1 MAETVLSMARSM
13 LGSAVSKAAAAAS
26 EEMSL
31 LMGVQKEI
39 WFMKD
44 ELETMQAF
52 LVAPEVTKKKD
63 KLVKV
68 WAKQV
73 RDLSYDIEDCLDEF
87 KVHVGSKSLSQQM
100 MKLKDRH
107 RIAVQ
112 IRNLRARVEEVS
124 KRNTRY
130 NLIKT
135 EASNTMD
142 ETESYLEDI
151 RNHSVTNID
160 EAQLV
165 GFDKP
170 KQDVLKKVQEVRA
183 NDGQA
188 RVISVVGMGGLG
200 KTTLARKIYES
211 KEDIANNFSCC
222 AWITVS
228 QSFVKK
234 ELLQNMIRQLLGEE
248 SLKNCLKEL
257 EGKGLQINDLAS
269 YLTRELKDRR
279 YFVVLDDLWSIEA
292 WNWIHGIAFPSTNNK
307 GSRIIVTT
315 RDADIANGCTS
326 DESFVYH
333 LKPLEVDDAIQ
344 LLLRKARKHH
354 KDLENNKNLRDTV
367 THLVEKCGCLPLAI
381 LTVGGIL
388 ASKKIEE
395 WGKFYNQLHSEL
407 ENNPSLEP
415 VRRIVTLSYSHLP
428 SHLKPCFLYLSIFPE
443 DFEIKRRRLVDRW
456 IAEGLVTARGRVTV
470 EEVGESYF
478 QHLISRSMILPARVN
493 IEGVVKSCR
502 VHDIVRDTIISISRE
517 ENFVYLTEDNVAG
530 VVVGEKFRH
539 VAYHGKSC
547 TNVGV
552 DWSCVRS
559 LTSFGER
566 PMKPQP
572 SLCSPELR
580 MLRTLDLKDAQFKIT
595 QNDINNIGL
604 LHHLKYMN
612 AQYGGPIMSHSNIYA
627 LPRSIGKLQSL
638 QVLDLR
644 GSCIS
649 GLPTE
654 VTKLQSLRSLRCRK
668 NTVLNSF
675 DPRWPLICMKNVLRL
690 PIMFTPLVDS
700 EDRNKM
706 IAEAHLFFSSP
717 FSYSRVPGVR
727 VPRGIGNLKVLQ
739 ILEVVDLKGTSTK
752 AIEELGELS
761 QLRKLSVTTRGAA
774 KGKCTAF
781 CKALVKLV
789 SLRSVHVD
797 SDFYFGDGGT
807 LEWLGSPLS
816 PPPLLRSLKLI
827 GKLQVTPAWFGSL
840 TQLVKIY
847 LQHSYLKDLQIL
859 GALPQLMLVQLIG
872 NAYTGKKLTFRT
884 GAFPSLR
891 KLVSREYKL
900 TKMRFEE
907 DASPH
912 MESIHIDQSRLKS
925 GIIGIKHLPSLK
937 EISLGYF
944 CEVAGLNML
953 QAEVNQH
960 PNKPVLRLS
969 RDQSHHDLGDVIRS
983 GVEVEATEPQP
994 DDAEE
999 SSQVI
1004 TTADNRPKYT
1014 AEASGLNTN
1023 LAKCSITPIYG
1034 GQEALDDIA
1043 SILGCQLQDFPIR
1056 KFLWAGTDASV
1067 RGLVCK
1073 PTQLGG
1079 LGISDLKL
1087 AGYAL
1092 QTRWL
1097 WLQRTGHD
1105 RAWSKLPIQTAPEV
1119 LAFFRASTFI
1129 IIGDGTQTRF
1139 WEDRWISGESVA
1151 DLAPCLYQFVPNRV
1165 RRRQTVR
1172 QGFTNRAW
1180 VRSISGG
1187 LSLQAL
1193 TEYLHLWGHGIP
1205 GCSSS
1210 KCSHSWKL

>member
-13 LGSAVSKAAAAAS
+13 LGSAVSKAAAAAAQ
-26 EEMSL
+26 EMSL
-31 LMGVQKEI
+31 LMGVQNEI

-87 KVHVGSKSLSQQM
+87 TVHVGSQSLSQQM

-112 IRNLRARVEEVS
+112 IRNLKARVEEVS

-130 NLIKT
+130 HLIKT
-135 EASNTMD
+135 EASNTTMD

-151 RNHSVTNID
+151 RNHSASNID

-165 GFDKP
+165 GFDEP
-170 KQDVLKKVQEVRA
+170 KKKLLEMIQEVRA
-183 NDGQA
+183 DDGHA

-211 KEDIANNFSCC
+211 KEDIAKNFTCR

-228 QSFVKK
+228 QSFLKID
-234 ELLQNMIRQLLGEE
+234 LLKDMIKQLLGDK
-248 SLKNCLKEL
+248 SLERCLKQL
-257 EGKGLQINDLAS
+257 EGKGLHVNDLAS
-269 YLTRELKDRR
+269 YLTQGLKDKM
-279 YFVVLDDLWSIEA
+279 YFVILDDLWTIEA
-292 WNWIHGIAFPSTNNK
+292 WNWINKFASLSNKSK

-315 RDADIANGCTS
+315 RDAAIAKACSSNDS
-326 DESFVYH
+326 LVYH
-333 LKPLEVDDAIQ
+333 LQPLEIGDAKE
-344 LLLRKARKHH
+344 LLLRKAQ
-354 KDLENNKNLRDTV
+354 KDTKATMSEGLMTTV
-367 THLVEKCGCLPLAI
+367 EQLATKCGCLPLAI

-395 WGKFYNQLHSEL
+395 WEKFNKQLSSEV
-407 ENNPSLEP
+407 ENNPDLEP
-415 VRRIVTLSYSHLP
+415 VRRIVTLSYNHLP

-478 QHLISRSMILPARVN
+478 QQLISRSMILPARVN
-493 IEGVVKSCR
+493 FEGVVKSCR

-539 VAYHGKSC
+539 VAYHDKSC

-566 PMKPQP
+566 PMKPAP

-580 MLRTLDLKDAQFKIT
+580 MLRTLDLKDAQFKIA
-595 QNDINNIGL
+595 QKDIDNIGL
-604 LHHLKYMN
+604 LRHLKYVN
-612 AQYGGPIMSHSNIYA
+612 AQYDGPRFSHSNIYA

-638 QVLDLR
+638 QFLDLS

-649 GLPTE
+649 ALPTE
-654 VTKLQSLRSLRCRK
+654 VTKLQSLRSLRCTK
-668 NTVLNSF
+668 HIEFCDF
-675 DPRWPLICMKNVLRL
+675 DPRRPLRCMENVLRL
-690 PIMFTPLVDS
+690 APIMFTPLVDS
-700 EDRNKM
+700 EVRNEM
-706 IAEAHLFFSSP
+706 IAEAHLVFSMP
-717 FSYSRVPGVR
+717 FSYLEVPGVR

-797 SDFYFGDGGT
+797 SSHNIVGGGT
-807 LEWLGSPLS
+807 LQWLGSPLS

-840 TQLVKIY
+840 TLLVKIY
-847 LQHSYLKDLQIL
+847 LRESYLKDLQIL
-859 GALPQLMLVQLIG
+859 GALPQLMLLQLIG
-872 NAYTGKKLTFRT
+872 NAYTGEKLTFRT

-891 KLVSREYKL
+891 KLVSQGYKF
-900 TKMRFEE
+900 TEMRFEE

-912 MESIHIDQSRLKS
+912 MESIDIGKSWLKS

-937 EISLGYF
+937 EISLGYNGK
-944 CEVAGLNML
+944 VAGLNML

-960 PNKPVLRLS
+960 PNKPVLRLL
-969 RDQSHHDLGDVIRS
+969 RDQSYHDLGDVIRS

-1004 TTADNRPKYT
+1004 TTADNS
-1014 AEASGLNTN
+1014 E
-1023 LAKCSITPIYG
+1023 
-1034 GQEALDDIA
+1034 
-1043 SILGCQLQDFPIR
+1043 
-1056 KFLWAGTDASV
+1056 
-1067 RGLVCK
+1067 
-1073 PTQLGG
+1073 
-1079 LGISDLKL
+1079 
-1087 AGYAL
+1087 
-1092 QTRWL
+1092 
-1097 WLQRTGHD
+1097 
-1105 RAWSKLPIQTAPEV
+1105 IQT
-1119 LAFFRASTFI
+1119 
-1129 IIGDGTQTRF
+1129 
-1139 WEDRWISGESVA
+1139 
-1151 DLAPCLYQFVPNRV
+1151 VP
-1165 RRRQTVR
+1165 
-1172 QGFTNRAW
+1172 
-1180 VRSISGG
+1180 S
-1187 LSLQAL
+1187 
-1193 TEYLHLWGHGIP
+1193 
-1205 GCSSS
+1205 
-1210 KCSHSWKL
+1210 